1 MRRWS
6 ACVHPGAI
14 TLVHSSLRILT
25 SRHARA
31 QRFQWLRSAD
41 IIVIDEVRICVLSSY
56 NSSHASFANSRT
68 NVHTQISMLT
78 ATALSGINHAL
89 NYVTSNGN
97 TTELQHSFGSK
108 SIIAVGDLYQ
118 LPCVQKS
125 RRFTQQIYG
134 SDLWPEFAFAELTES
149 CRVLTGEVAFAEFL
163 SRARKGYKHLIQS
176 DHDMLKSRFCQH
188 HCAVCNT
195 QYPGTDS

>member
-1 MRRWS
+1 M
-6 ACVHPGAI
+6 CVVFVQ
-14 TLVHSSLRILT
+14 LVTRFVCQLT
-25 SRHARA
+25 DECTHTDIHAHCY
-31 QRFQWLRSAD
+31 RFIRDQSCPELCYFKWEHYR
-41 IIVIDEVRICVLSSY
+41 
-56 NSSHASFANSRT
+56 
-68 NVHTQISMLT
+68 
-78 ATALSGINHAL
+78 ATALVWI
-89 NYVTSNGN
+89 
-97 TTELQHSFGSK
+97 Q
-108 SIIAVGDLYQ
+108 IIAVGDLYQ

-188 HCAVCNT
+188 HCAVYNT